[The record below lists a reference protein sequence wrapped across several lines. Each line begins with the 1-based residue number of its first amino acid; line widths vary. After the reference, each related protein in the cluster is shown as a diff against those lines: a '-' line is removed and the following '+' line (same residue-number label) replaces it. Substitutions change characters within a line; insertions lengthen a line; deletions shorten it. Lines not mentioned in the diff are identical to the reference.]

1 MMGQRELRDRLI
13 SEKEGWMKA
22 QREPLD
28 VLIIEKEG

>member
-1 MMGQRELRDRLI
+1 MKGQRELRDRLI